1 MKNQISQD
9 SELNTLKPKKQLS
22 KSKVIER
29 ETKPSHVEQE
39 LAAEFKENEY

>member
-9 SELNTLKPKKQLS
+9 TELQTLEPKKQTS
-22 KSKVIER
+22 KSKVTEK

-39 LAAEFKENEY
+39 LVTEVKENEY